1 MTARGSL
8 AQRISLLAVAVAV
21 ITGAVAGLLS
31 VGLTRT
37 VSESSAR
44 KELKNVATLAV
55 QFGYAS
61 PAKVGQRVRLIAPAN
76 IKLAE
81 LDARGNAAGG
91 ATFAVDAANALTAGQ
106 RRKLLRTG
114 TLSLRTSVDG
124 ATVFIESR
132 TTRNGGILL
141 VQRRADALALA
152 DEAIRRVVI
161 ALLVGVIVAVLL
173 GLLVAFRIARPL
185 RRTAQAAHALADGH
199 RDVRVS
205 LDGPAE
211 VAEVGAAV
219 NSLAGALSA
228 SEARQRDFLLS
239 VSHDLR
245 TPLTAIT
252 GFAESLA
259 EDVIPPE
266 QTAHVGS
273 IMLAEAQ
280 RLNRMVGDL
289 LDLARLDARD
299 FRVDLVPTD
308 LIALARDTAQ
318 VWSSR
323 CSGEG
328 VDFRLQVPDYPLIAP
343 TDPLRVR
350 QILDGLLENALRV
363 TPAGAPIVLVLFG
376 VGAGATSGPV
386 AVLEVRDG
394 GPGLTDDDL
403 LVAFEQSALYNRYR
417 GIRKVGTGLGLAIV
431 HRLAARLGG
440 SVQAGHAPEG
450 GARFTVQLP
459 LSDAL

>member
-21 ITGAVAGLLS
+21 ITGAVAGVLS

-76 IKLAE
+76 IKLAT
-81 LDARGNAAGG
+81 LDASGNAAGG
-91 ATFAVDAANALTAGQ
+91 AQLAVDAANALTAAQ
-106 RRKLLRTG
+106 RRKLLAHRNAVPTHVRRRHHG
-114 TLSLRTSVDG
+114 VHR
-124 ATVFIESR
+124 ESN
-132 TTRNGGILL
+132 THNGGILL

-161 ALLVGVIVAVLL
+161 ALLIGVIVAVLL

-219 NSLAGALSA
+219 NTLAGALSA

-259 EDVIPPE
+259 EDVIPPG
-266 QTAHVGS
+266 ADR
-273 IMLAEAQ
+273 A
-280 RLNRMVGDL
+280 RRM
-289 LDLARLDARD
+289 R
-299 FRVDLVPTD
+299 
-308 LIALARDTAQ
+308 
-318 VWSSR
+318 
-323 CSGEG
+323 
-328 VDFRLQVPDYPLIAP
+328 
-343 TDPLRVR
+343 
-350 QILDGLLENALRV
+350 
-363 TPAGAPIVLVLFG
+363 
-376 VGAGATSGPV
+376 
-386 AVLEVRDG
+386 
-394 GPGLTDDDL
+394 
-403 LVAFEQSALYNRYR
+403 
-417 GIRKVGTGLGLAIV
+417 
-431 HRLAARLGG
+431 
-440 SVQAGHAPEG
+440 
-450 GARFTVQLP
+450 
-459 LSDAL
+459 